1 MSEARRER
9 LLSTYFYFL
18 IPHQIREHEHSFAAN
33 HWIGYI
39 AVKGNEDAGELPMP
53 IIVRTARQGDAPE
66 CGRVTFQAFQALA
79 DQHGFPRDF
88 PSVEAATS
96 VVSMLMATPGFDDFV
111 AEEHHRIVGVNFV
124 DLRSR
129 IAGVGPIAVD
139 PKAQNRGIGRTL
151 MQAVIDDATKQNVE
165 GIRLVQAAY
174 HNRSLCLYTRMGF
187 QAREPLSVM
196 QGPALN
202 LRVPECHVRRA
213 VKSDF
218 EACNDICNIVHGFDR
233 AVELKSAIDQNIAT
247 VAEHQG
253 RITGYATTVGFVA
266 HAVAQSNRDLQALI
280 GFASTF
286 PGPGFLVPTRN
297 HEVLKWCLDNGLRL
311 VMQMTLM
318 STGLYTEPTGAYLP
332 SMWY

>member
-1 MSEARRER
+1 M
-9 LLSTYFYFL
+9 
-18 IPHQIREHEHSFAAN
+18 
-33 HWIGYI
+33 
-39 AVKGNEDAGELPMP
+39 KGNEDAGELPMP
-53 IIVRTARQGDAPE
+53 IIVRPARQGDAPD
-66 CGRVTFQAFQALA
+66 CGRVTFEAFQALA

-88 PSVEAATS
+88 PSVEAATG

-111 AEEHHRIVGVNFV
+111 AVEDHRIVGANFV

-129 IAGVGPIAVD
+129 MAGVGPIAVD
-139 PKAQNRGIGRTL
+139 PQAQNRGIGRTL
-151 MQAVIDDATKQNVE
+151 MQAVMDDAAKQNVE

-196 QGPALN
+196 QGPAMNQRL
-202 LRVPECHVRRA
+202 PDYPVRRA

-218 EACNDICNIVHGFDR
+218 EACNDLCSSVHGFDR

-247 VAEHQG
+247 VVEHLGQ
-253 RITGYATTVGFVA
+253 ITGYATTVGFFA
-266 HAVAQSNRDLQALI
+266 HAVAQSDMDLQALI
-280 GFASTF
+280 GAAQAF

-297 HEVLKWCLDNGLRL
+297 HEVFKWCLDNGLRL

-318 STGLYTEPTGAYLP
+318 TTGLYTEPTGAYLP
-332 SMWY
+332 SMLY